1 MTPDHDSITSQR
13 KALARLWVSAQPT
26 LMSFITA
33 GVRDFHAAQDLL
45 QDTAEAVAEGFDD
58 YDPARPFT
66 AWALGIARNK
76 VLMHYRRTQ
85 RDERVFSGDLLDA
98 LAAAHERLEPRFDPM
113 REALHHCLKHPT
125 ERNRQILHMRYVED
139 LAPAEIAER
148 LGMKKNAV
156 LTALHRI
163 RRALAE
169 CIEQRIAI
177 TGDDA

>member
-76 VLMHYRRTQ
+76 VL
-85 RDERVFSGDLLDA
+85 
-98 LAAAHERLEPRFDPM
+98 
-113 REALHHCLKHPT
+113 
-125 ERNRQILHMRYVED
+125 I
-139 LAPAEIAER
+139 
-148 LGMKKNAV
+148 
-156 LTALHRI
+156 RI
-163 RRALAE
+163 PPDIRA
-169 CIEQRIAI
+169 R
-177 TGDDA
+177 